1 MSVISVYKTDWLDLE
16 IRRIGRA
23 AFNTVYWPSIDYVI
37 RTYDKSHSIFAFSDT
52 GQLQGF
58 ILVTDD
64 PLIRNGIPVARYH
77 IEFVAVDAAF
87 EGKGIAS
94 SMMKA
99 ALQVCNTNLQDYRL
113 HCYWLHVDTIN
124 VRAASIYKKYGFH
137 VWSHEPDEF
146 GYEGDI
152 MVYSRTASAGF
163 LK

>member
-1 MSVISVYKTDWLDLE
+1 MSVALHKIEWLDDA

-23 AFNTVYWPSIDYVI
+23 AFNNVYWPTIDRVI
-37 RTYDKSHSIFAFSDT
+37 QTYDKAHSVFAFSNT

-64 PLIRNGIPVARYH
+64 PLINNDRVVARYH
-77 IEFVAVDAAF
+77 IEFVAVDTAF
-87 EGKGIAS
+87 EGKGIGS

-113 HCYWLHVDTIN
+113 HSYWLHVDTIN
-124 VRAASIYKKYGFH
+124 VRAASIYKKYGFR

-152 MVYSRTASAGF
+152 MVHERRELHS
-163 LK
+163 